1 MTIDNMNVNMSTWGP
16 ESEPEAV
23 TKIRTVSPEVAH
35 LAARATETR
44 EIGMT
49 KNLVST
55 SVFDSLSS
63 PFQVVTVVI
72 F

>member
-1 MTIDNMNVNMSTWGP
+1 MFLTIDNMNVNMSTWGP

-49 KNLVST
+49 KKFPGGNCCNL
-55 SVFDSLSS
+55 LG
-63 PFQVVTVVI
+63 
-72 F
+72 